1 MKQIYKVKKMNI
13 LFLGSNLPDVFE
25 GKVKYL
31 SAAGNQYQNNLVRT
45 LRKKHDVRVLTYIN
59 YPILIEKKEIEEQ
72 CRKENYTVFF
82 SAGATLKICKA
93 FRKAVYK
100 EIEWADIVIVYNV
113 LYVWLGIGFK
123 TKQKGK
129 KSILIVAD
137 YTDRSEQ
144 KGIIRKLLAEA
155 IKREFNRYT
164 KTIIL
169 SPGIKKYLK
178 KEQSFLLING
188 CIRWERFSTILP
200 AEIKN
205 NIINIVYT
213 GGFSHVVGT
222 DLMLE
227 AFKKV
232 KDQDV
237 RLILCGQGGDMKERA
252 SKAQMEDSRIEY
264 KGFLSR
270 PEYYEILNKAN
281 ILINPRNMQYEQNSA
296 NFPSKVLEY
305 IATGRYV
312 ISTKFI
318 GWEAY
323 QDEIIFSESD
333 KDSLAQC
340 IIEVASE
347 VKANPNRYYVHNR
360 EFAQKIDWDMMADKY
375 IE

>member
-1 MKQIYKVKKMNI
+1 MNI

-31 SAAGNQYQNNLVRT
+31 SAAGNQYQNNLVHT
-45 LRKKHDVRVLTYIN
+45 LRKKHDVKVLTYIN

-72 CRKENYTVFF
+72 CRKENYNVFF
-82 SAGATLKICKA
+82 SSGETLKICKA
-93 FRKAVYK
+93 FRKAAYK
-100 EIEWADIVIVYNV
+100 EMEWADIVIAYNV
-113 LYVWLGIGFK
+113 LYVWLGIGYK
-123 TKQKGK
+123 MEKRGK

-144 KGIIRKLLAEA
+144 KSIIRKLLADV

-169 SPGIKKYLK
+169 SPGVKKYLK
-178 KEQSFLLING
+178 KEQKSLVING
-188 CIRWERFSTILP
+188 CIRWERFENISP

-205 NIINIVYT
+205 NVINIVYT

-222 DLMLE
+222 DLMLD

-232 KDQDV
+232 KNQDV

-252 SKAQMEDSRIEY
+252 SKAHMEDDRIEY

-270 PEYYEILNKAN
+270 VEYYEILNAAN

-305 IATGRYV
+305 IAAGRYV

-318 GWEAY
+318 GWEDY

-333 KDSLAQC
+333 KKALTQC
-340 IIEVASE
+340 ITKVIGE
-347 VKANPNRYYVHNR
+347 VKVNPNRYYVHNR
-360 EFAQKIDWDMMADKY
+360 KFAQKIDWDMMVDKY

>member
-1 MKQIYKVKKMNI
+1 MNI

-45 LRKKHDVRVLTYIN
+45 LRKKHDVKVLTYIN

-93 FRKAVYK
+93 FGKAVYK

-113 LYVWLGIGFK
+113 LYAWFGIGFK

-144 KGIIRKLLAEA
+144 RGIIRKLLAEA

-200 AEIKN
+200 AEVKN
-205 NIINIVYT
+205 NVINVVYT

-222 DLMLE
+222 DLMLD
-227 AFKKV
+227 AFKQV

-281 ILINPRNMQYEQNSA
+281 ILINPRNMQYKQNSA

-340 IIEVASE
+340 IIKVVSE
-347 VKANPNRYYVHNR
+347 VKANPNRYYLHNR
-360 EFAQKIDWDMMADKY
+360 KFAQKIDWDMMADKY

>member
-1 MKQIYKVKKMNI
+1 M
-13 LFLGSNLPDVFE
+13 
-25 GKVKYL
+25 
-31 SAAGNQYQNNLVRT
+31 
-45 LRKKHDVRVLTYIN
+45 
-59 YPILIEKKEIEEQ
+59 
-72 CRKENYTVFF
+72 
-82 SAGATLKICKA
+82 
-93 FRKAVYK
+93 
-100 EIEWADIVIVYNV
+100 
-113 LYVWLGIGFK
+113 
-123 TKQKGK
+123 
-129 KSILIVAD
+129 
-137 YTDRSEQ
+137 
-144 KGIIRKLLAEA
+144 
-155 IKREFNRYT
+155 
-164 KTIIL
+164 

-200 AEIKN
+200 AEVKN
-205 NIINIVYT
+205 NVINVVYT

-222 DLMLE
+222 DLMLD
-227 AFKKV
+227 AFKQV

-270 PEYYEILNKAN
+270 PEYYEILNKAY

-340 IIEVASE
+340 IIKVVSE
-347 VKANPNRYYVHNR
+347 VKANPNRYYLHNR
-360 EFAQKIDWDMMADKY
+360 KFAQKIDWDMLADKY

>member
-1 MKQIYKVKKMNI
+1 MNI

-31 SAAGNQYQNNLVRT
+31 SAAGNQYQNNLVHT
-45 LRKKHDVRVLTYIN
+45 LRKKHDVKVLTYIN

-72 CRKENYTVFF
+72 CRKENYNVFF
-82 SAGATLKICKA
+82 SSGETLKICKA
-93 FRKAVYK
+93 FRKAAYK
-100 EIEWADIVIVYNV
+100 EMEWADIVIVYNV
-113 LYVWLGIGFK
+113 LYVWLGIGYK
-123 TKQKGK
+123 MEKRGK

-144 KGIIRKLLAEA
+144 KSIIRKLLADV

-169 SPGIKKYLK
+169 SPGVKKYLK
-178 KEQSFLLING
+178 KEQKSLVING
-188 CIRWERFSTILP
+188 CIRWERFENISP

-205 NIINIVYT
+205 NVINIVYT

-222 DLMLE
+222 DLMLD

-232 KDQDV
+232 KNQDV

-252 SKAQMEDSRIEY
+252 SKAHMEDARIEY

-270 PEYYEILNKAN
+270 VEYYEILNAAN

-305 IATGRYV
+305 IAAGRYV

-318 GWEAY
+318 GWEDY

-333 KDSLAQC
+333 KKALTQC
-340 IIEVASE
+340 IAKVIGE
-347 VKANPNRYYVHNR
+347 VKVNPNRYYVHNR
-360 EFAQKIDWDMMADKY
+360 KFAQKIDWDMMVDKY